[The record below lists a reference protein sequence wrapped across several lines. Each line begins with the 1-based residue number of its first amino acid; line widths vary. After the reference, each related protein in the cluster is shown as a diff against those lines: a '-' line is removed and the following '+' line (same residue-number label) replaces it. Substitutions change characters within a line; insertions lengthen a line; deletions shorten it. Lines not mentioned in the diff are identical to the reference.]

1 MNKLPIIFIIFFLIS
16 FTNLNS
22 KTENFI
28 VAKVGQKIVTNFEI
42 KNKIIGTLII
52 SGETINQ
59 ANINSLKKNTLES
72 LILIKLK
79 EIELDNFSFKVD
91 KQRVNNFLDRLS
103 KNNTEKL
110 KKDFNDYNL
119 NFNLLEK
126 EIETE
131 LKWKQFIYQKYSK
144 KNMIDENYLNYEI
157 DKILKSNSK
166 NSKEVNLSEIV
177 IFNNNEKS
185 NNENLSKILQEID
198 KNGFENT
205 ALKFSISNSSIDKG
219 YLGWI
224 NISSLSN
231 NIKSI
236 VEKLQVNQVSAPIVE
251 DNNILILRLNDIREI
266 KNNFDR
272 KKLRQNLILEKQ
284 NEIFRLYS
292 NSHLS
297 KLRKNNLVQYKW
309 KIK

>member
-144 KNMIDENYLNYEI
+144 KNMIDENSLNYEI

-198 KNGFENT
+198 INGFENT

-284 NEIFRLYS
+284 NEIFRIYS

-297 KLRKNNLVQYKW
+297 KLRKNNLVQYK
-309 KIK
+309 

>member
-1 MNKLPIIFIIFFLIS
+1 
-16 FTNLNS
+16 
-22 KTENFI
+22 
-28 VAKVGQKIVTNFEI
+28 
-42 KNKIIGTLII
+42 
-52 SGETINQ
+52 
-59 ANINSLKKNTLES
+59 
-72 LILIKLK
+72 
-79 EIELDNFSFKVD
+79 
-91 KQRVNNFLDRLS
+91 
-103 KNNTEKL
+103 
-110 KKDFNDYNL
+110 
-119 NFNLLEK
+119 
-126 EIETE
+126 
-131 LKWKQFIYQKYSK
+131 
-144 KNMIDENYLNYEI
+144 MIDENSLNYEI

-198 KNGFENT
+198 INGFENT

-251 DNNILILRLNDIREI
+251 ANNILILRLNDIRDI
-266 KNNFDR
+266 KNKFDR

-297 KLRKNNLVQYKW
+297 KLRKIIWYNTNEK
-309 KIK
+309 

>member
-1 MNKLPIIFIIFFLIS
+1 MIRISVIFVIFILIS
-16 FTNLNS
+16 FTSLKS

-28 VAKVGQKIVTNFEI
+28 VAKVGQKIITNFEI

-52 SGETINQ
+52 SGEEINQ
-59 ANINSLKKNTLES
+59 VNINSLKKNTLES
-72 LILIKLK
+72 LILIRLK
-79 EIELDNFSFKVD
+79 EIELESFNFKVD
-91 KQRVNNFLDRLS
+91 NQRVKNFLDRLS
-103 KNNTEKL
+103 RNNTEKL
-110 KKDFNDYNL
+110 KKNFNEYNL

-131 LKWKQFIYQKYSK
+131 LKWKQFIYQKYSN
-144 KNMIDENYLNYEI
+144 KNIIDENSINNEI
-157 DKILKSNSK
+157 DKILNSNSK

-177 IFNNNEKS
+177 IFNSTEKS
-185 NNENLSKILQEID
+185 NKESLSKILQEID
-198 KNGFENT
+198 INGFENT
-205 ALKFSISNSSIDKG
+205 ALKFSISDSSIDKG

-231 NIKSI
+231 NIRSI

-251 DNNILILRLNDIREI
+251 ANNILILKLNDIRGI
-266 KNNFDR
+266 KNNIDR
-272 KKLRQNLILEKQ
+272 EKLKQNLILEKQ

-297 KLRKNNLVQYKW
+297 KLRKNNLIQYK
-309 KIK
+309 

>member
-198 KNGFENT
+198 INGFENT

-297 KLRKNNLVQYKW
+297 KLRKNNLVQYK
-309 KIK
+309 